1 MVVQIATLLL
11 VFLKEEEAY
20 CVLKLMIEDSTR
32 LLSDSK
38 QVRYFQ
44 QINSKIL
51 IF

>member
-38 QVRYFQ
+38 QVG
-44 QINSKIL
+44 
-51 IF
+51 